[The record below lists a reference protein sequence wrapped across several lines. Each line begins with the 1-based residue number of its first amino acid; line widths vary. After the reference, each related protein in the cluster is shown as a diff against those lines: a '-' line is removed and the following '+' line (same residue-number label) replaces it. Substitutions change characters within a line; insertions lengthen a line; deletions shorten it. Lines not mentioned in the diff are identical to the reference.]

1 MKKKGDSIVI
11 FLTDNKKILRLK
23 ALTKNI
29 FGSLRKKRTFIIV
42 LVTVSLFGY
51 YLKDPIGKKIT
62 EIQSFNQAMLK
73 KDSFTN
79 ERELKIS
86 DFLVEPNKFKIEY
99 FSYIHGDLN
108 YMKGGSSHRVSFVS
122 SVPIPKDFKLNLSI
136 SVAQADDV
144 YRNYNYKC
152 GSLNWIDSRGKIISF
167 HFKKK
172 QPIYYNESLSY
183 SDFGKYR
190 GLFIAS
196 IISKCDDLYKIT
208 IEGSYSGD
216 ISPNHLSVNSREKIR
231 WPEHYIEENKK
242 LHSEIGQSF

>member
-1 MKKKGDSIVI
+1 MA
-11 FLTDNKKILRLK
+11 F
-23 ALTKNI
+23 
-29 FGSLRKKRTFIIV
+29 FLRKKLILLLI
-42 LVTVSLFGY
+42 LVFSLGY
-51 YLKDPIGKKIT
+51 YAKDYVSKKIT
-62 EIQSFNQAMLK
+62 EIRSFNQAMLK
-73 KDSFTN
+73 KDAFIS

-122 SVPIPKDFKLNLSI
+122 SIPIPKDFKLNLYI

-152 GSLNWIDSRGKIISF
+152 GSLNWIDSRGKIVSF

-183 SDFGKYR
+183 SDFGEYR
-190 GLFIAS
+190 GLSIAS

-216 ISPNHLSVNSREKIR
+216 ILPNYLSMETREKIR
-231 WPEHYIEENKK
+231 WPEHYIEKNKK

>member
-1 MKKKGDSIVI
+1 MMA
-11 FLTDNKKILRLK
+11 F
-23 ALTKNI
+23 
-29 FGSLRKKRTFIIV
+29 FLRKKLILLLI
-42 LVTVSLFGY
+42 LVFSLGY
-51 YLKDPIGKKIT
+51 YAKDYVSKKIT
-62 EIQSFNQAMLK
+62 EIRSFNQAMLK
-73 KDSFTN
+73 KDAFIS

-122 SVPIPKDFKLNLSI
+122 SIPIPKDFKLNLYI

-152 GSLNWIDSRGKIISF
+152 GSLNWIDSRGKIVSF

-183 SDFGKYR
+183 SDFGEYR
-190 GLFIAS
+190 GLSIAS

-216 ISPNHLSVNSREKIR
+216 ILPNYLSMETREKIR
-231 WPEHYIEENKK
+231 WPEHYIEKNKK